1 MSAVSEILDRALAS
15 LSRAQQA
22 DRPML
27 RMADAN
33 LAAARVAGAVL
44 ASRRP
49 VAHVRPTE
57 TLYGA
62 VSRVAPEYGTLAI
75 YFEGRLRRHP
85 VQQPVTWEM
94 ADEVLYA
101 AGAFYA
107 AVQRDLG
114 S

>member
-1 MSAVSEILDRALAS
+1 MSAVSDILDRALAS
-15 LSRAQQA
+15 LALAKQA
-22 DRPML
+22 ETPML

-57 TLYGA
+57 TLYDA
-62 VSRVAPEYGTLAI
+62 VGRVAPEYGTLAV
-75 YFEGRLRRHP
+75 YFKARLQRHP
-85 VQQPVTWEM
+85 LPQPITWEQ

-101 AGAFYA
+101 AGAFYG

-114 S
+114 A